1 MNAGDCI
8 WTIFSGRNLANQSA
22 AIETL
27 RKAFTE
33 SKEAKPKGKE
43 KIK

>member
-27 RKAFTE
+27 RKAFTGMQ
-33 SKEAKPKGKE
+33 SGKTKKKGK
-43 KIK
+43 K